1 VGRTEGA
8 AAAVRIPVKTTTRTR
23 PVALFLPSLVGG
35 GAERVFLD
43 IASGL
48 AGRGL
53 PVDLVIAKTEGALLD
68 QVPGGVRLRAL
79 HARRTAS
86 SVPALV
92 RYLRRERPAALLTAL
107 AHANLMAVAAATV
120 ARTGTRVVVTEHL
133 PPSTWVDT
141 PRRRDSKLMP
151 RMMHLGYPRAGA
163 VVAVSSGVADDLAR
177 RARIPRS
184 TVRVIYNP
192 ILVDRLAEL
201 AAEPLDHP
209 WFAPGMPPVVLA
221 VGRLTAQKDFGTLIR
236 AVAAVRERR
245 PCRLLVL
252 GEGEERPRLEALV
265 ADLDLGEDV
274 SLPGFVPNPYP
285 YFRAASM
292 LALSS
297 RFEGLPTVL
306 LEAMCLGVPVVA
318 TDCPSGPSE
327 ILDGGRHGRLVP
339 VGDAAALAAAIGETL
354 ERPIAPER
362 DATARYELDSVIDAY
377 IDALGLDHAP
387 TRH

>member
-1 VGRTEGA
+1 VGSSKGA
-8 AAAVRIPVKTTTRTR
+8 AAAVRVPVTSTTRTR

-48 AGRGL
+48 AARGL
-53 PVDLVIAKTEGALLD
+53 PVELVIAKTEGALLD
-68 QVPGGVRLRAL
+68 QVPGGVGLRAL
-79 HARRTAS
+79 NARRTAS

-92 RYLRRERPAALLTAL
+92 RYLRRERPAAMVTAL
-107 AHANLMAVAAATV
+107 AHANLMAIAAASI
-120 ARTGTRVVVTEHL
+120 ARSGTRVVVTEHL

-151 RMMHLGYPRAGA
+151 RLMHTFYPRAGA
-163 VVAVSSGVADDLAR
+163 VVAVSTGVADDLAR

-184 TVRVIYNP
+184 QVRVIYNP
-192 ILVDRLAEL
+192 LLADRLDEL
-201 AAEPLDHP
+201 ASEPLDHP

-221 VGRLTAQKDFGTLIR
+221 VGRLTAQKDFATLIR
-236 AVAAVRERR
+236 AVAAVRAER
-245 PCRLLVL
+245 PCRLLIL
-252 GEGEERPRLEALV
+252 GEGEERATLGAVV
-265 ADLDLGEDV
+265 AELGMQEDV
-274 SLPGFVPNPYP
+274 SMPGFVPNPYP

-306 LEAMCLGVPVVA
+306 LEALCLGVPVVA

-339 VGDAAALAAAIGETL
+339 VGDATALAVAIGETV
-354 ERPIAPER
+354 ERPIVPGR
-362 DATARYELDSVIDAY
+362 DATAPFELDTVIDAY
-377 IDALGLDHAP
+377 IDAMDLDHAP
-387 TRH
+387 TRN